1 MDRANK
7 SVMMEIKLTLTQY
20 ATHSFMFEQFS
31 GIQLFIYVKSV
42 LYTSLTYL
50 IWLNKLN

>member
-1 MDRANK
+1 MINLVQKSSMDRANK
-7 SVMMEIKLTLTQY
+7 SIMMEIKLTLTQY

-42 LYTSLTYL
+42 AIY
-50 IWLNKLN
+50 